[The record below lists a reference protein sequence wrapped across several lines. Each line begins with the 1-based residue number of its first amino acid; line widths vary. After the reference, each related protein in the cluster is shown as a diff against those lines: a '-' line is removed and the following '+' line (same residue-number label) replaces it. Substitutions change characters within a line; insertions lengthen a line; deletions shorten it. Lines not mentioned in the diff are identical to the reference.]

1 MYVFQYYTTIS
12 NNVIWYCYMYMWHI
26 WLNEMLPLMS
36 RIVDLFNV
44 STTCN
49 IKKTE
54 KNKNWGNKTDNH
66 HIFWDV
72 ATIIC
77 FSFFFLP
84 HYFPYMDYVSQ
95 RRHCLSYGA
104 PLNVLLCYFVV
115 FYFRHFTYHIIC
127 IWFLY
132 MFQLVSFFIF
142 PNIHFCFLSNTYIH
156 Y

>member
-1 MYVFQYYTTIS
+1 MYVLQYYTTIS

-77 FSFFFLP
+77 FSFFFATLFSLYGLCFSTASLP
-84 HYFPYMDYVSQ
+84 VIW
-95 RRHCLSYGA
+95 GA
-104 PLNVLLCYFVV
+104 TKCFVML
-115 FYFRHFTYHIIC
+115 FC
-127 IWFLY
+127 
-132 MFQLVSFFIF
+132 
-142 PNIHFCFLSNTYIH
+142 CFLFLSFYISH
-156 Y
+156 HMHMIFVHVSTCVFFS